1 MADTTMLFTT
11 VKNPLGQSKT
21 YGYLGAHGKTLPG
34 LGHFSQI
41 GDLID
46 AIAPDTIYK
55 SYRKSN
61 AIQRDLLAS
70 RLVIITTPAL
80 ILKDTA
86 NSQIKAVKLTG
97 GALGII
103 DPSWG
108 AYTDV

>member
-11 VKNPLGQSKT
+11 VKNPLASAKS
-21 YGYLGAHGKTLPG
+21 YGYLGAHGRTLPG
-34 LGHFSQI
+34 LGSFSQV
-41 GDLID
+41 GDLVD

-61 AIQRDLLAS
+61 AIQRDLLAG
-70 RLVIITTPAL
+70 RIEIIKTPAL
-80 ILKDTA
+80 ILKDTV
-86 NSQIKAVKLTG
+86 NNQIKAVTLAG
-97 GALGII
+97 GVLGVI

>member
-11 VKNPLGQSKT
+11 VRNPSGQART
-21 YGYLGAHGKTLPG
+21 YGYLGAHGRTLPG

-46 AIAPDTIYK
+46 AIAPNNISKT
-55 SYRKSN
+55 YRKTN
-61 AIQRDLLAS
+61 AIQRDLLAN
-70 RLVIITTPAL
+70 RLVLITTPAL
-80 ILKDTA
+80 ILKDSATSA
-86 NSQIKAVKLTG
+86 IKAVKLTG
-97 GALGII
+97 GVLGIV